1 MCLNKLF
8 YHRERQSTSWTVIL
22 ERMIGNVVISEVDA
36 LTYVV
41 LNRAEK
47 QVPYGELVCTTD
59 SIILQSRC
67 RRNRGR
73 YNRVQLYLVVYFP
86 NLRLKY

>member
-1 MCLNKLF
+1 M
-8 YHRERQSTSWTVIL
+8 EQI
-22 ERMIGNVVISEVDA
+22 IGTVVISEVDA

-47 QVPYGELVCTTD
+47 HVPYGELVCTTE
-59 SIILQSRC
+59 SITIQSRC

-73 YNRVQLYLVVYFP
+73 NRVQLYLVVHFP